1 MSKIGRARMR
11 LSSALNATRAA
22 DSALEC
28 AEPSLRPAKC
38 ALPIVRCA
46 NARWNCH
53 SRIEIMRFPHQV
65 APWSCTGRNGPSKHL
80 RSRAQHRNSSMSW
93 AAPHSPRAPGDPPH
107 RSERP
112 QGQTLVLRTRCQKHG
127 GKKFD
132 MHKRI
137 PMLSLLSRRR
147 ERLVASGI
155 ELPHKETQTDPQQ
168 RDIEGHDQEGDRRC
182 RLIQVF
188 PHSEK

>member
-1 MSKIGRARMR
+1 MR
-11 LSSALNATRAA
+11 RTKSAPRQVR
-22 DSALEC
+22 SAN
-28 AEPSLRPAKC
+28 C
-38 ALPIVRCA
+38 ALRQCA
-46 NARWNCH
+46 MELSFAD
-53 SRIEIMRFPHQV
+53 
-65 APWSCTGRNGPSKHL
+65 RNHAFSASSGAVVVHGQERSIKHL
-80 RSRAQHRNSSMSW
+80 RSRAQCRNSSMSW

-182 RLIQVF
+182 RFIQVF